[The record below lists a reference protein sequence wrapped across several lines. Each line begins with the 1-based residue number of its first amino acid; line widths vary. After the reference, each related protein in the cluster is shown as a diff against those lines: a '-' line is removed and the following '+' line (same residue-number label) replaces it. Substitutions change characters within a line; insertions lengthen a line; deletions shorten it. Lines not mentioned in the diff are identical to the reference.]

1 MPEVDRN
8 HKCSLDIVLHQVIL
22 VVQREE
28 ELGHLVKVMMD
39 RYLVKQSAQQE
50 VLKASV
56 DQR

>member
-8 HKCSLDIVLHQVIL
+8 HKCSLDIVLHQVTL
-22 VVQREE
+22 AVQKEE
-28 ELGHLVKVMMD
+28 ELGHLVKAMMD